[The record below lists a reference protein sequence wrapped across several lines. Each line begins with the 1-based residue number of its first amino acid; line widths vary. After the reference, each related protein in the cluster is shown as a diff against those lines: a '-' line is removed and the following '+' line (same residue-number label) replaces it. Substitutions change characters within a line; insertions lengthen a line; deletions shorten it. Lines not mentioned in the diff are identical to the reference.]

1 MAPTFLFPRS
11 FVNVH
16 NRPLHWAVIIR
27 ELRRKELA
35 VAKFYYGGQAV
46 MEGVMMRGR
55 SSAAVAI
62 RRPDMSIHLHE
73 EALNPRLYQNPLFR
87 LPFLRGLLLL
97 WEMLVLG
104 TRLMTLSANIATGAV
119 DPEASPGKSTDL
131 SPVQRNGSADGEPVV
146 EEELEAPPQIGGVML
161 VLTLVLSL
169 GFAVVVFFLVPLF
182 LASLFTNL
190 LRNPAG
196 SGWLNLLFEGVVR
209 LLLLIGYLYV
219 IGRVPDIQRVF
230 GYHGAEHKAINAME
244 QGDPL
249 DVTHVRRASR
259 VHTRCGT
266 GFLLLVMVVSIFVFA
281 FVGSPSLLIKV
292 ISRIVLVPVVAGI
305 SYELMRLGAAN
316 YRFLIVRWLLAPGLA
331 LQGLTTREPDDSMIE
346 CAITALKRVMQRDG
360 LAERS
365 SEGIESPLPP
375 LAVSSRA

>member
-1 MAPTFLFPRS
+1 M
-11 FVNVH
+11 
-16 NRPLHWAVIIR
+16 
-27 ELRRKELA
+27 
-35 VAKFYYGGQAV
+35 AKFYYGGQAV

-55 SSAAVAI
+55 KSAAVAI
-62 RRPDMSIHLHE
+62 RRPDASIYLHE

-104 TRLMTLSANIATGAV
+104 TRLMTLSANIATGAIN
-119 DPEASPGKSTDL
+119 PEAPPAQPASVPSEQSET
-131 SPVQRNGSADGEPVV
+131 REAIEADEATI
-146 EEELEAPPQIGGVML
+146 EEELEAPPQIGGAML
-161 VLTLVLSL
+161 VLTLLLSL
-169 GFAVVVFFLVPLF
+169 SFAVAVFFLAPLF

-190 LRNPAG
+190 LHNPTG

-209 LLLLIGYLYV
+209 LLLLIGYLYL

-244 QGDPL
+244 HGEPL
-249 DVTHVRRASR
+249 DVVHVRRASR

-316 YRFLIVRWLLAPGLA
+316 YRFRIVRWLLAPGLA

-365 SEGIESPLPP
+365 SEGIEGIDAPLPP
-375 LAVSSRA
+375 LAVSSKA

>member
-1 MAPTFLFPRS
+1 M
-11 FVNVH
+11 
-16 NRPLHWAVIIR
+16 
-27 ELRRKELA
+27 
-35 VAKFYYGGQAV
+35 AKFYYGGQAV

-55 SSAAVAI
+55 ASAAVAV
-62 RRPDMSIHLHE
+62 RRPDQSIYLYE

-104 TRLMTLSANIATGAV
+104 TRLMTFSANIATGAINPDAPV
-119 DPEASPGKSTDL
+119 LPPDTADPTA
-131 SPVQRNGSADGEPVV
+131 RNEKITGDALTEQP
-146 EEELEAPPQIGGVML
+146 ELPPKIGGLTMA
-161 VLTLVLSL
+161 LTLLVSLSV
-169 GFAVVVFFLVPLF
+169 AVAIFFVGPLF
-182 LASLFTNL
+182 LANL
-190 LRNPAG
+190 LPSQIG
-196 SGWLNLLFEGVVR
+196 SGWLNLVLEGVIR
-209 LLLLIGYLYV
+209 LALLLGYLYL

-249 DVTHVRRASR
+249 DVFHVRRASR

-281 FVGSPSLLIKV
+281 LVSTPWLPLKV
-292 ISRIVLVPVVAGI
+292 LSRIVLVPVVAGI

-316 YRFLIVRWLLAPGLA
+316 YRFRVVRWLLAPGLA

-346 CAITALKRVMQRDG
+346 CAIAALKRVLQRDELNSG
-360 LAERS
+360 AGHPEVDPS
-365 SEGIESPLPP
+365 
-375 LAVSSRA
+375 LAV